1 MAYLNLLTIVSIF
14 NLRDIVLGHNFFSA
28 FYFVSALYFSLPS
41 RKVLFLVLPFNILG
55 MTYNIINEEKV
66 DAILFV
72 QTNSFKNDMIPKD

>member
-1 MAYLNLLTIVSIF
+1 MAYLNQVTIVSIF
-14 NLRDIVLGHNFFSA
+14 SLGDMVLDHNFFSG
-28 FYFVSALYFSLPS
+28 FYFVSVLYFSLPS

-72 QTNSFKNDMIPKD
+72 QTNSFKNEMISKD

>member
-1 MAYLNLLTIVSIF
+1 MAYLNQVTIVSIF
-14 NLRDIVLGHNFFSA
+14 NLGDMVLDHNFFSG
-28 FYFVSALYFSLPS
+28 FYFVSVLYFSLPS

-72 QTNSFKNDMIPKD
+72 QTNSFKNEMISKD

>member
-1 MAYLNLLTIVSIF
+1 MAYLNQVTIVSIF
-14 NLRDIVLGHNFFSA
+14 NLGDMVLDHNFFSG
-28 FYFVSALYFSLPS
+28 FYFVSVLYFSLPS

-72 QTNSFKNDMIPKD
+72 QTNSFKNELISKD